1 MALLSYQRIEVNSN
15 LTHFI
20 LYANQEFGCYCS
32 SIDSSSLAFILDGA
46 DLPVGFDELLFHKL
60 DSTTLLRS
68 AFLLLIHIHILLNVI
83 RCGLPKSC
91 QIVSDERTVIELLMR
106 IKQTSIAEES
116 IWHNSKLSTQYE

>member
-1 MALLSYQRIEVNSN
+1 MRGEISIMALLSYQRIEVNSN

-20 LYANQEFGCYCS
+20 PSANQEFGCSCS

-68 AFLLLIHIHILLNVI
+68 AFPLLIHIHILLNVT
-83 RCGLPKSC
+83 
-91 QIVSDERTVIELLMR
+91 VSPHLLSELLW
-106 IKQTSIAEES
+106 KVEG
-116 IWHNSKLSTQYE
+116 